1 MIIIM
6 KNYKVIKEFASA
18 QKGDM
23 LTYNEDTNLYEFS
36 MTTENDSEKCSRYIC
51 MDEETAEEFVE
62 SGNLLVIEDEN
73 EELSAIDKLCAL
85 SDLVDTLEAQYK
97 KDHDALVEAYNN
109 QEIPT
114 CVKVEADTV
123 YFNMNQILKKIK
135 EIINE

>member
-1 MIIIM
+1 M

-36 MTTENDSEKCSRYIC
+36 MTTENDNEKCSRYMC

-62 SGNLLVIEDEN
+62 SGNLLVIEDEDK
-73 EELSAIDKLCAL
+73 EISAIDKLCAL
-85 SDLVDTLEAQYK
+85 SDLIDTLEAQYK
-97 KDHDALVEAYNN
+97 KDHDDIVEASNN

-123 YFNMNQILKKIK
+123 YFNMNQILKKVK

>member
-1 MIIIM
+1 M

-36 MTTENDSEKCSRYIC
+36 MTTENDSEKCSRYMC
-51 MDEETAEEFVE
+51 MDEETAEGFVE
-62 SGNLLVIEDEN
+62 SGNLLVIEDEDK
-73 EELSAIDKLCAL
+73 EISAIDKLCAL

-123 YFNMNQILKKIK
+123 YFNMNQILKKVK

>member
-1 MIIIM
+1 M

-62 SGNLLVIEDEN
+62 SGNLLVIEDEDK
-73 EELSAIDKLCAL
+73 EISAIDKLCAL

-123 YFNMNQILKKIK
+123 YFNMNQILKKVK

>member
-1 MIIIM
+1 M

-85 SDLVDTLEAQYK
+85 SDLVDALEAQYK

-123 YFNMNQILKKIK
+123 YFNMNQILKKVK

>member
-1 MIIIM
+1 M

-51 MDEETAEEFVE
+51 MDEETVEEFVE

-123 YFNMNQILKKIK
+123 YFNMNQILKKVK

>member
-1 MIIIM
+1 M

-36 MTTENDSEKCSRYIC
+36 MTTENDNEKCSRYMC

-62 SGNLLVIEDEN
+62 SGNLLLIEDEN

-123 YFNMNQILKKIK
+123 YFNMNQILKKVK

>member
-1 MIIIM
+1 M

-36 MTTENDSEKCSRYIC
+36 MTTENDNEKCSRYMC

-62 SGNLLVIEDEN
+62 SGNLLVIGDEDKEI
-73 EELSAIDKLCAL
+73 SAIDKLCAL
-85 SDLVDTLEAQYK
+85 SDLIDTLEAQYK
-97 KDHDALVEAYNN
+97 KDHDDIVEAYNN

-123 YFNMNQILKKIK
+123 YFNMNQILKKVK

>member
-1 MIIIM
+1 M

-123 YFNMNQILKKIK
+123 YFNMNQILKQVK

>member
-1 MIIIM
+1 M

-36 MTTENDSEKCSRYIC
+36 MTTENDNEKCSRYMC

-62 SGNLLVIEDEN
+62 SGNMLVIEDEDK
-73 EELSAIDKLCAL
+73 EISAIDKLCAL

-97 KDHDALVEAYNN
+97 KDHDDLVEAYNN

-123 YFNMNQILKKIK
+123 YFNMNQILKKVK

>member
-1 MIIIM
+1 M

-18 QKGDM
+18 QKGDI

-36 MTTENDSEKCSRYIC
+36 MATENDSEKCSRYIC

-62 SGNLLVIEDEN
+62 SGNLLAIEDEN

-123 YFNMNQILKKIK
+123 YFNMNQILKKVK

>member
-1 MIIIM
+1 M

-123 YFNMNQILKKIK
+123 YFNINQILKKVK

>member
-1 MIIIM
+1 M

-73 EELSAIDKLCAL
+73 EELSAIDKLCVL

-123 YFNMNQILKKIK
+123 YFNMNQILKKVK

>member
-1 MIIIM
+1 M

-23 LTYNEDTNLYEFS
+23 LTYNEDTNLYEFG

-123 YFNMNQILKKIK
+123 YFNMNQILKKVK

>member
-1 MIIIM
+1 M

-36 MTTENDSEKCSRYIC
+36 MTTENDNEKCSRYIC

-109 QEIPT
+109 QEIPA

-123 YFNMNQILKKIK
+123 YFNMNQILKKVK

>member
-1 MIIIM
+1 M
-6 KNYKVIKEFASA
+6 KNYKVIKEFVSA

-36 MTTENDSEKCSRYIC
+36 MTTENDNEKCSRYIC

-123 YFNMNQILKKIK
+123 YFNMNQILKKVK

>member
-1 MIIIM
+1 M

-36 MTTENDSEKCSRYIC
+36 MTTENDNEKCSRYMC

-62 SGNLLVIEDEN
+62 SGNLLVIEDEDK
-73 EELSAIDKLCAL
+73 EISAIDKLCAL
-85 SDLVDTLEAQYK
+85 SDLIDTLETQYK
-97 KDHDALVEAYNN
+97 KDHDDIVEAYNN

-123 YFNMNQILKKIK
+123 YFNMNQILKKVK

>member
-1 MIIIM
+1 M

-36 MTTENDSEKCSRYIC
+36 MTTENDNEKCSRYIC

-62 SGNLLVIEDEN
+62 SGNLLVIEDEDK
-73 EELSAIDKLCAL
+73 EISAIDKLCAL
-85 SDLVDTLEAQYK
+85 SDLIDTLEAQYK
-97 KDHDALVEAYNN
+97 KDHDDLVEAYNN

-123 YFNMNQILKKIK
+123 YFNMNQILKKVK

>member
-1 MIIIM
+1 M

-36 MTTENDSEKCSRYIC
+36 MTTKNDNEKCSRYMC

-62 SGNLLVIEDEN
+62 SGNLLVIEDEDK
-73 EELSAIDKLCAL
+73 EISAIDKLCAL
-85 SDLVDTLEAQYK
+85 SDLIDTLEAQYK
-97 KDHDALVEAYNN
+97 KDHDDIVEAYNN

-123 YFNMNQILKKIK
+123 YFNMNQILKKVK

>member
-1 MIIIM
+1 M

-36 MTTENDSEKCSRYIC
+36 MTTENDNEKCSRYIC

-62 SGNLLVIEDEN
+62 SGNLLVIEDEDK
-73 EELSAIDKLCAL
+73 EISAIDKLCAL
-85 SDLVDTLEAQYK
+85 SDLIDTLETQYK
-97 KDHDALVEAYNN
+97 KDHDDIVEAYNN

-123 YFNMNQILKKIK
+123 YFNMNQILKKVK

>member
-1 MIIIM
+1 M

-36 MTTENDSEKCSRYIC
+36 MTTENDNEKCSRYMC

-114 CVKVEADTV
+114 CVKVETDTV
-123 YFNMNQILKKIK
+123 YFNMNQILKKVK

>member
-1 MIIIM
+1 M

-23 LTYNEDTNLYEFS
+23 LTYNEDTNLYEFN
-36 MTTENDSEKCSRYIC
+36 MTTENDNEKCSRYMC

-62 SGNLLVIEDEN
+62 SGNLLVIEDQDKEI
-73 EELSAIDKLCAL
+73 SAIDKLCAL
-85 SDLVDTLEAQYK
+85 SDLIDTLEAQYN
-97 KDHDALVEAYNN
+97 KDHDDLVEAYNN

-123 YFNMNQILKKIK
+123 YFNMNQILKKVK

>member
-1 MIIIM
+1 M

-36 MTTENDSEKCSRYIC
+36 MTTENDNEKCSRYMC

-62 SGNLLVIEDEN
+62 SGNLLVIEDEDK
-73 EELSAIDKLCAL
+73 EISAIDKLCAL

-123 YFNMNQILKKIK
+123 YFNMNQILKKVK

>member
-1 MIIIM
+1 M

-114 CVKVEADTV
+114 CVKVEAGTV
-123 YFNMNQILKKIK
+123 YFNMNQILKKVK

>member
-1 MIIIM
+1 M

-23 LTYNEDTNLYEFS
+23 LTYNEDTNLYEFN
-36 MTTENDSEKCSRYIC
+36 MTTENDNEKCSRYMC

-62 SGNLLVIEDEN
+62 SGNLLVIEDQDKEI
-73 EELSAIDKLCAL
+73 SAIDKLCAL
-85 SDLVDTLEAQYK
+85 SDLIDTLETQYK
-97 KDHDALVEAYNN
+97 KDHDDLVEAYNN

-123 YFNMNQILKKIK
+123 YFNMNQILKKVK

>member
-1 MIIIM
+1 M

-23 LTYNEDTNLYEFS
+23 LTYNEDTNLYEFN
-36 MTTENDSEKCSRYIC
+36 MTTENDNEKCSRYMC

-62 SGNLLVIEDEN
+62 SGNLLVIEDQDKEI
-73 EELSAIDKLCAL
+73 SAIDKLCAL
-85 SDLVDTLEAQYK
+85 SDLIDTLEAQYK
-97 KDHDALVEAYNN
+97 KDHDDLVEAYNN

-123 YFNMNQILKKIK
+123 YFNMNQILKKVK

>member
-1 MIIIM
+1 M

-36 MTTENDSEKCSRYIC
+36 MTTENDNEKCSRYMC

-62 SGNLLVIEDEN
+62 SGNLLVIEDEDK
-73 EELSAIDKLCAL
+73 EISAIDKLCAL

-123 YFNMNQILKKIK
+123 YFNMNQILKKVT

>member
-1 MIIIM
+1 M

-36 MTTENDSEKCSRYIC
+36 MTTENDNEKCSRYIC
-51 MDEETAEEFVE
+51 MDEEMAEEFVE

-123 YFNMNQILKKIK
+123 YFNMNQILKKVK

>member
-1 MIIIM
+1 M

-51 MDEETAEEFVE
+51 MDEETAEEYVE
-62 SGNLLVIEDEN
+62 SGNLLVIEDEDK
-73 EELSAIDKLCAL
+73 EISAIDKLCAL
-85 SDLVDTLEAQYK
+85 SDLIDTLEAQYK

-123 YFNMNQILKKIK
+123 YFNMNQILKKVK

>member
-1 MIIIM
+1 M

-36 MTTENDSEKCSRYIC
+36 MTTENDNEKCSRYMC

-123 YFNMNQILKKIK
+123 YFNMNQILKKVK

>member
-1 MIIIM
+1 M

-36 MTTENDSEKCSRYIC
+36 MTIENDNEKCSRYMC

-62 SGNLLVIEDEN
+62 SGNLLVIEDEDK
-73 EELSAIDKLCAL
+73 EISAIDKLCAL
-85 SDLVDTLEAQYK
+85 SDLIDTLEAQYK
-97 KDHDALVEAYNN
+97 KDHDDLVEAYNN

-123 YFNMNQILKKIK
+123 YFNMNQILKKVK

>member
-1 MIIIM
+1 M

-97 KDHDALVEAYNN
+97 KDHDALVEAHNN

-123 YFNMNQILKKIK
+123 YFNMNQILKKVK

>member
-1 MIIIM
+1 M

-23 LTYNEDTNLYEFS
+23 LAYNEDTNLYEFS
-36 MTTENDSEKCSRYIC
+36 MTTENDNEKCSRYMC

-62 SGNLLVIEDEN
+62 SGNLLVIEDEDK
-73 EELSAIDKLCAL
+73 EISAIDKLCAL
-85 SDLVDTLEAQYK
+85 SDLIDTLEAQYK
-97 KDHDALVEAYNN
+97 KDHDDIVEAYNN

-123 YFNMNQILKKIK
+123 YFNMNQILKKVK

>member
-1 MIIIM
+1 M

-18 QKGDM
+18 QKGVM

-36 MTTENDSEKCSRYIC
+36 MTTENDNEKCSRYMC

-85 SDLVDTLEAQYK
+85 SDLIDTLEAQYK

-123 YFNMNQILKKIK
+123 YFNMNQILKKVK

>member
-1 MIIIM
+1 M

-36 MTTENDSEKCSRYIC
+36 MTIENDNEKCSRYMC

-62 SGNLLVIEDEN
+62 SGNLLVIEDEDK
-73 EELSAIDKLCAL
+73 EISAIDKLCAL
-85 SDLVDTLEAQYK
+85 SDLIDTLEAQYK
-97 KDHDALVEAYNN
+97 KDHDDIVEAYNN

-123 YFNMNQILKKIK
+123 YFNMNQILKKVK

>member
-1 MIIIM
+1 M

-73 EELSAIDKLCAL
+73 EEISAIDKLCAL

-123 YFNMNQILKKIK
+123 YFNMNQILKKVK

>member
-1 MIIIM
+1 M

-36 MTTENDSEKCSRYIC
+36 MTTENDNEKCSRYMC

-62 SGNLLVIEDEN
+62 SGNLLVVEDEDK
-73 EELSAIDKLCAL
+73 EISAIDKLCAL

-97 KDHDALVEAYNN
+97 KDHDDLVEAYNN

-123 YFNMNQILKKIK
+123 YFNMNQILKKVK

>member
-1 MIIIM
+1 M

-36 MTTENDSEKCSRYIC
+36 MTTENDSEKCSRYMC

-62 SGNLLVIEDEN
+62 SGNLLVIEDEDK
-73 EELSAIDKLCAL
+73 EISAIDKLCAL
-85 SDLVDTLEAQYK
+85 SDLIDTLEAQYK

-123 YFNMNQILKKIK
+123 YFNMNQILKKVK

>member
-1 MIIIM
+1 M

-36 MTTENDSEKCSRYIC
+36 MTTENDNEKCSRYMC

-62 SGNLLVIEDEN
+62 SGNLLVIEDEDK
-73 EELSAIDKLCAL
+73 EISAIDKLCAL
-85 SDLVDTLEAQYK
+85 SDLIDALEAQYK
-97 KDHDALVEAYNN
+97 KDHDDLVEAYNN

-123 YFNMNQILKKIK
+123 YFNMNQILKKVK